1 MAKIGVFLNDNGKA
15 IYKRLSDHCEQ
26 NNVLFSIDDIMISNL
41 AFWLMVQWECS
52 EEYGTEAGF
61 IQKTKSGYGQVSP
74 KYAMMVKAQEMV
86 AKLSP
91 PFGITP
97 GDRAKIFS
105 GMKKEKKKGFNLKSK

>member
-1 MAKIGVFLNDNGKA
+1 MGKLGVYLNETGKA
-15 IYKRLSDHCEQ
+15 ILKRLNDHCSQ
-26 NNVLFSIDDIMISNL
+26 NNILFEIDEIMISNL
-41 AFWLMVQWECS
+41 AFWLMVMWES
-52 EEYGTEAGF
+52 SADYGTNGF
-61 IQKTKSGYGQVSP
+61 EQTTKSGYGQVSP

-105 GMKKEKKKGFNLKSK
+105 GMKKEKKKGFNLKAK